1 VVILK
6 DTKPNEGE
14 DLVVLSAPKI
24 GVPGISDD
32 EPEPP
37 EPFEFTR

>member
-1 VVILK
+1 MLK
-6 DTKPNEGE
+6 DSRPDEAE
-14 DLVVLSAPKI
+14 DFVVHNAPKI

-37 EPFEFTR
+37 APFEFKR